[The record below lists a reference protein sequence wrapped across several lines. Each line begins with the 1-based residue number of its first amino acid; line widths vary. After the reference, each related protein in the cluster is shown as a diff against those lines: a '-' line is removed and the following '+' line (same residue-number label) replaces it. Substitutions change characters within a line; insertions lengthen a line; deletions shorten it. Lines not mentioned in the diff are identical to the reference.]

1 MQATVAMTRNGQI
14 TVPVEI
20 RDLFGLSPG
29 DYVTI
34 DFKKKEE
41 KKDAL
46 ADTRA

>member
-34 DFKKKEE
+34 DFMEKQE
-41 KKDAL
+41 KKDATSDL
-46 ADTRA
+46 